1 MSKLLQQCLSHLEPV
16 QDETEEIELSLETS
30 EGGEDDWTN
39 KYDVAETQQT
49 QGPGSPHVS
58 AVQLSP
64 GLGNAENYNLIP
76 PFSSNLALSII
87 ENDDQFFKYMYLR
100 PGSIDCRNTN
110 HISLMNEEELMV
122 FLQIL

>member
-1 MSKLLQQCLSHLEPV
+1 MNTEIILSKTSPLQHCRSNLEPV

-49 QGPGSPHVS
+49 QGPRGSHVS

-64 GLGNAENYNLIP
+64 GLGNTENYNLIP
-76 PFSSNLALSII
+76 PFSSILALSILQKCF
-87 ENDDQFFKYMYLR
+87 ND
-100 PGSIDCRNTN
+100 
-110 HISLMNEEELMV
+110 
-122 FLQIL
+122 